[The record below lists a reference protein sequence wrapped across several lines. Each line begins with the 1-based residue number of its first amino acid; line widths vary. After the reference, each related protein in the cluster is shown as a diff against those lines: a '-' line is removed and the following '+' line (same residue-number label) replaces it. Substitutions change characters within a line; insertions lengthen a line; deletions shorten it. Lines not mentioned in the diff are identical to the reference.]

1 MLLFFKCIRLL
12 RWTTNRKSV
21 HILVAQHVNGSGR
34 LLQAQVTAAPPS
46 TPLQINNIFQGLL
59 VSFSLLNM
67 PLKFELCPGRMIG
80 GNHPC
85 FIIAE
90 IGQNHQGDIEIAK
103 KMIKMAKVI
112 NLTRVALFSTWIS
125 KLFIFLKKICTLAQ
139 ERLCSELNLKMCQ
152 FNILVVAPPSSES
165 LLWMNYTLSYCVFI
179 GHNAWTSSSD
189 MSCLLT
195 CNRFRTIFVKKIF
208 RYVVQY

>member
-1 MLLFFKCIRLL
+1 M
-12 RWTTNRKSV
+12 

-112 NLTRVALFSTWIS
+112 NLTRVALFST
-125 KLFIFLKKICTLAQ
+125 
-139 ERLCSELNLKMCQ
+139 
-152 FNILVVAPPSSES
+152 
-165 LLWMNYTLSYCVFI
+165 
-179 GHNAWTSSSD
+179 
-189 MSCLLT
+189 
-195 CNRFRTIFVKKIF
+195 
-208 RYVVQY
+208 